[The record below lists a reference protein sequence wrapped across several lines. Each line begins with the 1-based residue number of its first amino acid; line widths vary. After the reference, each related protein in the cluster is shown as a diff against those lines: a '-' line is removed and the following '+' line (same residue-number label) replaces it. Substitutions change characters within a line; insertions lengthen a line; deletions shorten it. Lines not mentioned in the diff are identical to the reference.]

1 MNNLMS
7 SNEITMGT
15 REISTLLK
23 KNHSDIKRSAERLQA
38 AQILTQPLAGSNF
51 NHCGNEYTEYLLNK
65 RDSLI
70 LVAQNSPEFL
80 ADVID
85 RWQELENNQH
95 KIPQTFGEALQLA
108 ANQAVQIED
117 QQKQLT
123 QQAPAVEFVDNYT
136 KAESGSKGFRET
148 AKLLSVKENVFR
160 KFLTD
165 NKIMYKLGGNWTAH
179 QTHVDCGRFE
189 VVTGENNGHIHN
201 TTKFTAKGITWIAGE
216 YAKSKVGESK

>member
-1 MNNLMS
+1 MS
-7 SNEITMGT
+7 GNEITMTSLEIAGLTGKRHDHVMRDT
-15 REISTLLK
+15 RKMFIELGGVDCPQTWGEYKDSTGRTLPVINLDK
-23 KNHSDIKRSAERLQA
+23 EQ
-38 AQILTQPLAGSNF
+38 
-51 NHCGNEYTEYLLNK
+51 
-65 RDSLI
+65 SLC
-70 LVAQNSPEFL
+70 LVAGYSAKLRMN
-80 ADVID
+80 IIK

-95 KIPQTFGEALQLA
+95 KLPQTFGEALQLA

-216 YAKSKVGESK
+216 YAKFKIGENK